1 MKTLLKIFF
10 LVWGIETQVVGLPPS
25 RPLECDVSLL
35 NHFQIASFRAPISGP
50 SAICP
55 FAKSSCCDTSAQMSI
70 YLRWAKETERRYVLK
85 TFKSFIRAFKGTFQ
99 VFKVVEEL
107 AQKTRAATSSSPE
120 GHCHM
125 LSSAVVNTTA
135 SGLEAQVL
143 ASARKAF
150 KFLYDSHKGMYCS
163 LCDAELQ
170 RFVDKQK
177 GTITMNYSFCSAFVG
192 SSLNFYLF
200 KNVHFVKIARLYA
213 QYLQSCSVSGEYK
226 NNKFV
231 SSRILLSTQE
241 KFANDLFLCRAN
253 AKTPEAVKFCE
264 RVCLRFH
271 PLKFDA
277 DLEGELGK
285 LFSYLKFLRQ
295 LVKKKSKG
303 SASSFDKSGLSL
315 SSRGRTLQEKKPEKS
330 ESPKNTSNSK
340 TPKTSGAKPDAN
352 KPKPA
357 PYTGLNKQ
365 FGLSLITPVTYRFM
379 FDGGVDFDL
388 NYDRPLIA
396 NSAGQTVDVMKFQM
410 KIAKDGINFALAGRG
425 AMLNEKT
432 FASMAQA
439 ANSGS
444 KKSAADSKKS
454 EANLKKPADSKT
466 EPVKAQALKKDA
478 TATPKSAKKVK

>member
-1 MKTLLKIFF
+1 MKCSLVF
-10 LVWGIETQVVGLPPS
+10 LFLAWGLRAQAVGLPPS

-35 NHFQIASFRAPISGP
+35 NHFQIASFRAPIPTQNS
-50 SAICP
+50 ICP
-55 FAKSSCCDTSAQMSI
+55 FAKSSCCDANAQMAI
-70 YLRWAKETERRYVLK
+70 YLRWAKETERRYILK
-85 TFKSFIRAFKGTFQ
+85 TFKAFIRAFKETFE
-99 VFKVVEEL
+99 VFKKVEEL
-107 AQKTRAATSSSPE
+107 AQKTRISTSSSPQSE
-120 GHCHM
+120 CYL
-125 LSSAVVNTTA
+125 LSSAVANTTA
-135 SGLEAQVL
+135 SALEAQVT

-170 RFVDKQK
+170 RFVDRQK

-213 QYLQSCSVSGEYK
+213 QYLQSCSVSGEYLK
-226 NNKFV
+226 DRFV

-285 LFSYLKFLRQ
+285 LFSYLKFIRQ
-295 LVKKKSKG
+295 LVNKKLVG
-303 SASSFDKSGLSL
+303 TGSSFDKSGLSL
-315 SSRGRTLQEKKPEKS
+315 SPRGRTLQEKNPSK
-330 ESPKNTSNSK
+330 SK
-340 TPKTSGAKPDAN
+340 TGKTPADATNAGGPKSPKTSGAKAVAPE
-352 KPKPA
+352 PEPA
-357 PYTGLNKQ
+357 PYTELNKQ

-379 FDGGVDFDL
+379 FDGGVAFDL

-396 NSAGQTVDVMKFQM
+396 NSAGQAVDAMKFQM
-410 KIAKDGINFALAGRG
+410 KIAKEGINFALAGRG

-432 FASMAQA
+432 FAAMAQA
-439 ANSGS
+439 ARPGS
-444 KKSAADSKKS
+444 KNSPVD
-454 EANLKKPADSKT
+454 LKKPAGAKP
-466 EPVKAQALKKDA
+466 EPLKAQSLKAEAKTDQ
-478 TATPKSAKKVK
+478 KSAKKHK

>member
-1 MKTLLKIFF
+1 MKSTFFF
-10 LVWGIETQVVGLPPS
+10 LLCAWGLRAQGVGLPPS

-35 NHFQIASFRAPISGP
+35 NHFQIASFRAPTPTQNS
-50 SAICP
+50 ICP
-55 FAKSSCCDTSAQMSI
+55 FAKSSCCDANAQMSI
-70 YLRWAKETERRYVLK
+70 YLRWAKETERRYILK
-85 TFKSFIRAFKGTFQ
+85 TFKAFIKAFQKTFE
-99 VFKVVEEL
+99 VFKKVEEL
-107 AQKTRAATSSSPE
+107 AQKTRISTSSSPQSE
-120 GHCHM
+120 CHL
-125 LSSAVVNTTA
+125 LSSAVTNTTA
-135 SGLEAQVL
+135 SALEAQVT

-170 RFVDKQK
+170 KFVDRQK

-213 QYLQSCSVSGEYK
+213 QYLQSCSVSGEYLK
-226 NNKFV
+226 NRFV

-285 LFSYLKFLRQ
+285 LFSYLKFIRQ
-295 LVKKKSKG
+295 LVNKKLMG
-303 SASSFDKSGLSL
+303 TGSSFDKSGLAL
-315 SSRGRTLQEKKPEKS
+315 SPRGRTLQEKNPSNPKDGNNPAGAKKPED
-330 ESPKNTSNSK
+330 PKN
-340 TPKTSGAKPDAN
+340 PKTSGAKAVA
-352 KPKPA
+352 PKPA
-357 PYTGLNKQ
+357 PYIELNKQ

-379 FDGGVDFDL
+379 FDGGVAFDL

-396 NSAGQTVDVMKFQM
+396 NSAGQAVDAMKFQM
-410 KIAKDGINFALAGRG
+410 KIAKEGINFAFAGRG

-432 FASMAQA
+432 FATMAQA
-439 ANSGS
+439 AKPGS
-444 KKSAADSKKS
+444 KNTPVD
-454 EANLKKPADSKT
+454 LKKPAGAKP
-466 EPVKAQALKKDA
+466 EPLKAQSLKAEAKADK
-478 TATPKSAKKVK
+478 KSAKKLK